1 MKSRYS
7 LDPWASTHEDFVEAL
22 SKKLFKG
29 DQEQA
34 GCRILKDFR
43 EMRLGKFALEIPKLS
58 DFV

>member
-1 MKSRYS
+1 M
-7 LDPWASTHEDFVEAL
+7 DPWASSHEDFVEAL
-22 SKKLFKG
+22 GQKLFKG

-43 EMRLGKFALEIPKLS
+43 ELRLGKFALEIPKLS